1 MYSTVGNK
9 PVVVVC
15 VHLLLHEIQLC
26 QGKDKTR
33 TIAVCYVVQLA
44 ALFTP
49 MVPTARMG
57 MVPLDLFRF
66 LSA

>member
-1 MYSTVGNK
+1 MYSTVGNE

-15 VHLLLHEIQLC
+15 AHLLLHEIQLC

-33 TIAVCYVVQLA
+33 TVCYVVQLA

-57 MVPLDLFRF
+57 TVPLDLFRF